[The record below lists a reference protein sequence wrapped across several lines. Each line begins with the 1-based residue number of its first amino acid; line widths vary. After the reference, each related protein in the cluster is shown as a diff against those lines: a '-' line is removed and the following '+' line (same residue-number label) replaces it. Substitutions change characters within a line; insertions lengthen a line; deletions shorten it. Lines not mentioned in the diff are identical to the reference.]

1 MIRHI
6 VLLDLPQDHD
16 AGALARV
23 MDGLDRL
30 RSSIPGYVGFAHGPN
45 KDFEAMSAH
54 CAYAFTCDFAD
65 EATSLAY
72 IANEAHRA
80 LGAQLVAMCRG
91 GAKGITVV
99 DMAVSA

>member
-6 VLLDLPQDHD
+6 VLLDLSQDHD

-30 RSSIPGYVGFAHGPN
+30 RSAIPGYVGFAHGPN
-45 KDFEAMSAH
+45 RDFEAMSPH

-65 EATSLAY
+65 EATSHAY